1 MSALHGLAGQGWVT
15 DTPRMNPV
23 QWRGMPSTCRAVPA
37 ANVDRRSRDGQGRR
51 ITLKGKATQRHL
63 PSKTH
68 TRSSPG
74 AAAVDTGFTSRKM
87 CISGCSVTRVGPTT
101 LADQLASAGP
111 VLKGGPCA
119 TIAHHYRQRPSG
131 SDGGDHEPET
141 LRRAHRTHPARVPCG
156 GRALVDEGRQSNGT
170 KGRRGR

>member
-1 MSALHGLAGQGWVT
+1 MDFVAFVHNEVLQVRMLDVEGYTTALAQYDTHAFVTGGSSGGHWVYIKK
-15 DTPRMNPV
+15 DVYIRLL
-23 QWRGMPSTCRAVPA
+23 GH
-37 ANVDRRSRDGQGRR
+37 SRF
-51 ITLKGKATQRHL
+51 I
-63 PSKTH
+63 
-68 TRSSPG
+68 
-74 AAAVDTGFTSRKM
+74 
-87 CISGCSVTRVGPTT
+87 VGPTT

-119 TIAHHYRQRPSG
+119 TIADHYRQRPSG

-156 GRALVDEGRQSNGT
+156 GRALVDEGRQSDGT